1 MSAYEPEI
9 EEALK
14 RYSLSSYA
22 IFNAG
27 NQPQVENLLN
37 SASINDLFIGRTRFV
52 KDGTEYTHQESDLHD
67 LWKKT
72 GLRNYGTDDEGNEYS
87 SAEIISRARFPY
99 PILQMDTK
107 LPTLDGRNFVV
118 HTGFEYGT
126 GQILYHMH
134 LTHSVGNQNT
144 TVRVDER
151 GHGSAAIRVDGFLPA
166 DYDTAKHS
174 YVLKANR
181 NALEFYLDGR
191 LRGIILLGA
200 SMDQD
205 QIVIGDNTEPYVV
218 GCFRSAFHGEAPMKL
233 RNTRS
238 TPLSDDDKYEWP
250 VMPNVTEEEYE
261 RGVDNYP
268 DTGEFGFQP
277 GDPLPPRTYRL
288 YDWQADTLMTSG
300 TYDTGTSHKS
310 HPIPI
315 HGYDGKT
322 LLFRADTDS
331 VTDGLQIEVYTQ
343 EGNWRVYDSV
353 TTSANSLE
361 SYVLTGNFP
370 LARIGYEPSADGA
383 SITDA
388 EAHLR

>member
-1 MSAYEPEI
+1 MYEPEA
-9 EEALK
+9 EEALGK
-14 RYSLSSYA
+14 WSSSKYA
-22 IFNAG
+22 LFNAG

-37 SASINDLFIGRTRFV
+37 SDSINDFFVGRTQFQTPG
-52 KDGTEYTHQESDLHD
+52 GTEYTHQRLDLHD

-72 GLRNYGTDDEGNEYS
+72 GIRNYGADDEGNEYNG
-87 SAEIISRARFPY
+87 AQIISRARFAY
-99 PILQMDTK
+99 PTLHVRSE
-107 LPTLDGRNFVV
+107 LPTLDGRDIIIHF
-118 HTGFEYGT
+118 GFEYGT
-126 GQILYHMH
+126 GNLPYHIH
-134 LTHSVGNQNT
+134 LNHLVSSSETYLE
-144 TVRVDER
+144 VRER
-151 GHGSAAIRVDGFLPA
+151 GVRKQIRVDGFLPA
-166 DYDTAKHS
+166 DYDTAQNN
-174 YVLKANR
+174 YVLKANK
-181 NALEFYLDGR
+181 NAAEFYLNGR

-200 SMDQD
+200 AGDQT
-205 QIVIGDNTEPYVV
+205 QTVIGDNTEPYVV
-218 GCFRSAFHGEAPMKL
+218 GTFPFAFHGEAPMKL
-233 RNTRS
+233 RNQRGTYE
-238 TPLSDDDKYEWP
+238 DADEYEWP

-261 RGVDNYP
+261 RGVDKYP
-268 DTGEFGFQP
+268 GIGEFGFQP

-300 TYDTGTSHKS
+300 TYDSGTSHKS

-315 HGYDGKT
+315 HGYDSKT

-343 EGNWRVYDSV
+343 EENWRLYDSV